1 MMEKN
6 LNERIC
12 IIGGGPAGI
21 SLGMWLDEKGYTNY
35 TILEKLDHVGG
46 KCNSPYYKG
55 KRYEMGAI
63 MGVPG
68 YHAVEE
74 CMAHYGG
81 VADGPRLAREF
92 RTSDGR
98 NLGQYPFPKIKGLGV
113 KKQIKKFGSILETKY
128 KGYDKN
134 NHLNTNPDLMMPF
147 DDFIRLNGVEKV
159 KKIWINP
166 YTAFGY
172 GFMENVPAA
181 YVMQYLDFPTTMSFV
196 KTDLWTW
203 KDGTQAIWERLN
215 EKIARPVRLNSD
227 ISKIER
233 RDGKVYVTVNGA
245 VEEYDKLVVTAP
257 LDGFLAYA
265 DADDFEKEHFSKII
279 HSNYQVFACLVEK
292 YPGISGYIQ
301 DNMASSRLGHV
312 MVYYH
317 RWADEPDQV
326 ITAYALGNSNN
337 PGDPVIPL
345 EETRGL
351 VLEDM
356 KTQGFPVREIINEC
370 EWYYFP
376 HISSADYKSG
386 WYDRVEARQGQRNT
400 YYAGEVLS
408 FGDMDE
414 TCQYSKALAER
425 FF

>member
-1 MMEKN
+1 MEKN

-12 IIGGGPAGI
+12 IIGGGPAGL
-21 SLGMWLDEKGYTNY
+21 SLGMWLEKKGYTNY
-35 TILEKLDHVGG
+35 TILEKQDHVGG
-46 KCNSPYYKG
+46 KCNSPYHNG

-68 YHAVEE
+68 YHAIEE
-74 CMAHYGG
+74 VMNYYGG
-81 VADGPRLAREF
+81 TADGPKLSREF
-92 RTSDGR
+92 RTSSGK
-98 NLGQYPFPKIKGLGV
+98 NLGNIPFPLWQGIKV
-113 KKQIKKFGSILETKY
+113 KKQVKKFGTILETKY
-128 KGYDKN
+128 KGHDKFD
-134 NHLNTNPDLMMPF
+134 HLNTHPDLMLPF
-147 DDFIRLNGVEKV
+147 DDFIRLNGVEAV

-181 YVMQYLDFPTTMSFV
+181 YVMQYLDFPTAMSFV
-196 KTDLWTW
+196 KVDLWTW

-215 EKIARPVRLNSD
+215 EKLRNPARLNSSID
-227 ISKIER
+227 RIER
-233 RDGKVYVTVNGA
+233 RDGKVTVTVNGA
-245 VEEYDKLVVTAP
+245 QEEYDKLVVTAP
-257 LDGFLAYA
+257 LDGFLGYA

-279 HSNYQVFACLVEK
+279 HSNYQVFACLTEK
-292 YPGISGYIQ
+292 YPSISGYIQ
-301 DNMASSRLGHV
+301 DNMVSSRLGHV

-317 RWADEPDQV
+317 RWEGEPDQV
-326 ITAYALGNSNN
+326 ICAYALGNSNN
-337 PGDPVIPL
+337 PGDPVL
-345 EETRGL
+345 SLDESRRL

-356 KTQGFPVREIINEC
+356 KTQGFPVKEIINEC

-376 HISSADYKSG
+376 HISAADYQSG
-386 WYDRVEARQGQRNT
+386 WYDRVEAKQGERNT

-414 TCQYSKALAER
+414 TCQYSRGLVER